1 MNEFVDLVLATAR
14 LGGPLALAAMGG
26 LLSERSGVVNIA
38 LEGAMLASACACG
51 MVSASTGNPI
61 LGVGAGVIA
70 GVLVCMLHALAVL
83 GFRID
88 HIVSGIAANAVAFGV
103 TGFAIKVASQ
113 RGVEQHFSP
122 LPQFTFIATAVL
134 LPVMIAYGLQVTRAG
149 LRLNAVGN
157 DDRKSAEMGVDP
169 IRVRLFALIGC
180 GLLTGLAGAMLV
192 SQPQQFTANMTAGKG
207 FIALAA
213 LILGGWRP
221 IPAMLAAFAFGLFDA
236 LQIRLQGTPILGVQL
251 PSQFWASLPYALT
264 LIALAGLLGKSKPP
278 AALGRR

>member
-1 MNEFVDLVLATAR
+1 MNELLDLVSATAR

-51 MVSASTGNPI
+51 MVSAATGSTA
-61 LGVGAGVIA
+61 LGLFAGLVAAVI
-70 GVLVCMLHALAVL
+70 VCLLHALAVL

-103 TGFAIKVASQ
+103 TGFAIKVAVQ
-113 RGVEQHFSP
+113 RGAELKFTP
-122 LPQFTFIATAVL
+122 LPQIVYIACAL
-134 LPVMIAYGLQVTRAG
+134 ILPVVIAFMIQRTVFG
-149 LRLNAVGN
+149 LRINAVGN
-157 DDRKSAEMGVDP
+157 SGSKSAEMGVNP
-169 IRVRLFALIGC
+169 IRVRLVALFGC

-192 SQPQQFTANMTAGKG
+192 SQPEHFTANMTAGKG

-221 IPAMLAAFAFGLFDA
+221 IPAMIAAFAFGLFDA
-236 LQIRLQGTPILGVQL
+236 LQIRLQGTPMLGVEV
-251 PSQFWASLPYALT
+251 PSQFWASLPYVIT
-264 LIALAGLLGKSKPP
+264 LIALAGFLGKSKPP
-278 AALGRR
+278 AALGRE